1 VTESPKARTASA
13 VARTD
18 RYYAKVVGKALAALD
33 EIRAAPGPLS
43 LSEITRR
50 LGLAKT
56 SVFRILHTLEV
67 AGYLERDPAG
77 LYQAPASLGQA
88 AGRRERL
95 MAAAAAPMKTLHREF
110 SETVSLAM
118 LFDHHIEVI
127 ATLESP
133 QLVRMGNTVG
143 RILPPHASSLGK
155 AVTAFQDDA
164 RRESLMSSYGR
175 HRFTA
180 HTLVD
185 ERDLKGEFD
194 RIRRDGYSLD
204 AQESALEGCCFGAPI
219 RDRSGVVVGSLSLSM
234 PKSRLRPAALRARI
248 IAAVR
253 RAADRTSAAK

>member
-1 VTESPKARTASA
+1 MTEAPKARTATT
-13 VARTD
+13 VAGTD
-18 RYYAKVVGKALAALD
+18 RYYAKVVGKALATLD

-43 LSEITRR
+43 LNEITRR

-67 AGYLERDPAG
+67 AGYLHKDPAG
-77 LYQAPASLGQA
+77 RYQAPASLGPA

-95 MAAAAAPMKTLHREF
+95 MAAASAPMKTLHREF
-110 SETVSLAM
+110 HETVSLAM

-133 QLVRMGNTVG
+133 HLVRMGNTVG

-185 ERDLKGEFD
+185 ERDLKQEFD

-204 AQESALEGCCFGAPI
+204 ARESALEGCCFGAPI
-219 RDRSGVVVGSLSLSM
+219 RDWSGVVVGSLSLSM

>member
-1 VTESPKARTASA
+1 MTDTSKGAAAAT
-13 VARTD
+13 VAKTD

-33 EIRAAPGPLS
+33 EIRAAPAPLS
-43 LSEITRR
+43 LNQITKR

-67 AGYLERDPAG
+67 GGYLERDQAG
-77 LYQAPASLGQA
+77 LYHAPASLGPA
-88 AGRRERL
+88 TGRRERL
-95 MAAAAAPMKTLHREF
+95 VAAAVAPMKALHREF

-118 LFDHHIEVI
+118 LFDHHIEVV

-133 QLVRMGNTVG
+133 QLVRMGNIVG

-164 RRESLMSSYGR
+164 RRESLIRSYGL
-175 HRFTA
+175 HRFTE

-185 ERDLKGEFD
+185 ERDLREEFD

-219 RDRSGVVVGSLSLSM
+219 HDQSGVIYGAVSLSM
-234 PKSRLRPAALRARI
+234 PKSRLRPAALRATV

-253 RAADRTSAAK
+253 RAADRISAGK

>member
-1 VTESPKARTASA
+1 MTDGSKAAGGTAGK
-13 VARTD
+13 TD

-33 EIRAAPGPLS
+33 EIRAAPAPLA
-43 LSEITRR
+43 LNEITRR

-67 AGYLERDPAG
+67 AGYIERDPAG
-77 LYQAPASLGQA
+77 RYQVTASLGPA
-88 AGRRERL
+88 SGRRERL
-95 MAAAAAPMKTLHREF
+95 LSAAAGPMKALHREF

-118 LFDHHIEVI
+118 LFDHHIEVV
-127 ATLESP
+127 ATIESP
-133 QLVRMGNTVG
+133 QLVRMGNIVG

-155 AVTAFQDDA
+155 AVTAFQDDT
-164 RRESLMSSYGR
+164 RRESLLRSYGV

-185 ERDLKGEFD
+185 ERELKDEFD

-204 AQESALEGCCFGAPI
+204 AEESALEGCCFGAPI
-219 RDRSGVVVGSLSLSM
+219 RDASGAVYGALSLSM
-234 PKSRLRPAALRARI
+234 PKSRMKPAALRPRV

-253 RAADRTSAAK
+253 RAADRISSAK